1 MGTVAAGRPPKSPL
15 ARNDVMGASQGI
27 PVPSPANPRDASPLW
42 GSPGEDPAVGIGS
55 LGDAGGAERAAP
67 SPRGGGLG
75 ARGRAAHREPG
86 TALPVFTRFQWDGA
100 SCSGAGASS
109 TTPSGGDAGSPP
121 APQIPGGS
129 SSPRAGFWG
138 AGWAHVPVPGGGTPH
153 PTSRL
158 SAVTPA
164 RVTSPHAEGC
174 SLRLAS
180 HDLMEQ
186 IFLFP
191 RQRAMGPRGAGLAG
205 SELPLGLTW
214 GAGSPLPGPGIHP
227 ERGCA
232 RCAPT
237 LRGGIP
243 PDPIPALA
251 WDIPPGL
258 AMVVAGIWGH
268 LQRREGLAQKSTQQ
282 MPGEQ
287 PGPSWHHGVA
297 GVAPMG
303 PGWLPAPSCS
313 VGGGN
318 RFPAV
323 LTVRGKVPARGEKP
337 VEQSRESQGR
347 AAPRHRD
354 GRSCT
359 EPAPPRCEEP
369 GTAPTAPQHPVPTG
383 FWLCGAGSGLA
394 EHPPA
399 GLRWLRGP
407 SPLFPSIP
415 PPPWGTRE
423 QPALLPRC

>member
-1 MGTVAAGRPPKSPL
+1 
-15 ARNDVMGASQGI
+15 
-27 PVPSPANPRDASPLW
+27 
-42 GSPGEDPAVGIGS
+42 
-55 LGDAGGAERAAP
+55 
-67 SPRGGGLG
+67 
-75 ARGRAAHREPG
+75 
-86 TALPVFTRFQWDGA
+86 
-100 SCSGAGASS
+100 
-109 TTPSGGDAGSPP
+109 
-121 APQIPGGS
+121 
-129 SSPRAGFWG
+129 
-138 AGWAHVPVPGGGTPH
+138 
-153 PTSRL
+153 
-158 SAVTPA
+158 
-164 RVTSPHAEGC
+164 
-174 SLRLAS
+174 
-180 HDLMEQ
+180 MEQ

-205 SELPLGLTW
+205 SELPLRLTW

-227 ERGCA
+227 ERGCT

-237 LRGGIP
+237 LRGEIP

-268 LQRREGLAQKSTQQ
+268 LQRREGLAQKNTQQ

-287 PGPSWHHGVA
+287 PGPSRCRGVA

-407 SPLFPSIP
+407 SPPFPSIP
-415 PPPWGTRE
+415 PPPRGTRE